1 MPAPDDS
8 AALSRLTP
16 RTPLLLAGCGR
27 MGMALL
33 RGWLRSGLD
42 PAALLVVDPA
52 ADLDA
57 LAGAGLNADAVVAAP
72 TDLPPRTA
80 PLMIVL
86 AVKPQ
91 VMDDAVVSIRPFTDG
106 GAAVLSIAAGKSLG
120 YFKAKLGAHV
130 PVVRAMPNTPA
141 AIGRG
146 ITAAAAN
153 ARADAATRQLAETL
167 MSAVGAFVWLDDEK
181 HMDAVT
187 AVSGSGPA
195 YVFYL
200 AECLASAGTAA
211 GLPAELSHQLALHTV
226 AGAGALLVDGDGCP
240 ATLREAVTSP
250 AGTTAAALDILMS
263 EKGLSVLMRKAV
275 AAATKRSRELA
286 R

>member
-1 MPAPDDS
+1 MPAPDGS
-8 AALSRLTP
+8 AALSRLTS
-16 RTPLLLAGCGR
+16 RTPLLLVGCGR
-27 MGMALL
+27 MGAALL
-33 RGWLRSGLD
+33 KGWLRSGLD

-52 ADLDA
+52 ANADDLA
-57 LAGAGLNADAVVAAP
+57 VAGLNPDAVVASAA
-72 TDLPPRTA
+72 DLPPRTE

-91 VMDDAVVSIRPFTDG
+91 VMDDAIVGIRPFTDG

-120 YFKAKLGAHV
+120 YFKANLGAHV

-153 ARADAATRQLAETL
+153 ARADAATRLLAETL

-200 AECLASAGTAA
+200 AECLASAGAAA
-211 GLPAELSHQLALHTV
+211 GLPPDLSHKLALHTV
-226 AGAGALLVDGDGCP
+226 AGAGALLVEGDGRP
-240 ATLREAVTSP
+240 AALREAVTSP
-250 AGTTAAALDILMS
+250 AGTTAAALDVLMS